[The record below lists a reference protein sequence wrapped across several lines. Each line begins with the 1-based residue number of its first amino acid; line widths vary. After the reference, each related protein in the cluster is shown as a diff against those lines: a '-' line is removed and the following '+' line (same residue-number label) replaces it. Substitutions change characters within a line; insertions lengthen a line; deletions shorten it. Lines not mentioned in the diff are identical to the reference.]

1 MDLGIS
7 GKKAIICASS
17 RGLGKA
23 IAEQLAQEG
32 VEIVINGTNQEN
44 LAKTQEEFSKKK
56 YKVSAVLGAME
67 EASTREELLAV
78 CPNPDI
84 LINNS
89 GGPAP
94 GNFFDWT
101 EEDFLNAIK
110 SNFTQS
116 ALLMQ
121 SVIPGMQK
129 NNFGRII
136 NMTSAMVKN
145 PHLMMG
151 LSTSARSGLHGLS
164 KALSKEFAKDNITIN
179 CILPER
185 IATDRQV
192 RIISHQAKLAN
203 ITYEEALKIVEDDL
217 PAKRMGKVE
226 EISGI
231 CAFLCS
237 QQAAFITGQSISVD
251 GGSSEYLL

>member
-44 LAKTQEEFSKKK
+44 LVKTQEEFSKKK

-101 EEDFLNAIK
+101 
-110 SNFTQS
+110 
-116 ALLMQ
+116 
-121 SVIPGMQK
+121 
-129 NNFGRII
+129 
-136 NMTSAMVKN
+136 
-145 PHLMMG
+145 
-151 LSTSARSGLHGLS
+151 
-164 KALSKEFAKDNITIN
+164 
-179 CILPER
+179 
-185 IATDRQV
+185 
-192 RIISHQAKLAN
+192 
-203 ITYEEALKIVEDDL
+203 
-217 PAKRMGKVE
+217 
-226 EISGI
+226 
-231 CAFLCS
+231 
-237 QQAAFITGQSISVD
+237 
-251 GGSSEYLL
+251 

>member
-44 LAKTQEEFSKKK
+44 LTKTQEEFSKKK

-164 KALSKEFAKDNITIN
+164 KALS
-179 CILPER
+179 
-185 IATDRQV
+185 
-192 RIISHQAKLAN
+192 
-203 ITYEEALKIVEDDL
+203 
-217 PAKRMGKVE
+217 
-226 EISGI
+226 
-231 CAFLCS
+231 
-237 QQAAFITGQSISVD
+237 
-251 GGSSEYLL
+251 

>member
-1 MDLGIS
+1 
-7 GKKAIICASS
+7 
-17 RGLGKA
+17 
-23 IAEQLAQEG
+23 
-32 VEIVINGTNQEN
+32 
-44 LAKTQEEFSKKK
+44 
-56 YKVSAVLGAME
+56 
-67 EASTREELLAV
+67 
-78 CPNPDI
+78 
-84 LINNS
+84 
-89 GGPAP
+89 
-94 GNFFDWT
+94 
-101 EEDFLNAIK
+101 
-110 SNFTQS
+110 
-116 ALLMQ
+116 MQ

>member
-44 LAKTQEEFSKKK
+44 LVKTQEEFSKKK

-192 RIISHQAKLAN
+192 RIINHQAAIFLIGPK
-203 ITYEEALKIVEDDL
+203 KI
-217 PAKRMGKVE
+217 
-226 EISGI
+226 
-231 CAFLCS
+231 F
-237 QQAAFITGQSISVD
+237 
-251 GGSSEYLL
+251 

>member
-1 MDLGIS
+1 MNLGIE

-32 VEIVINGTNQEN
+32 VENVINGTNKEN
-44 LAKTQEEFSKKK
+44 LTKTHEEFIKKK
-56 YKVSAVLGAME
+56 YKVSSVLGPME
-67 EASTREELLAV
+67 EDATRKKLLAA

-101 EEDFLNAIK
+101 EDDFLNAIK

-121 SVIPGMQK
+121 AVIPGMQK

-185 IATDRQV
+185 IATDRQIG
-192 RIISHQAKLAN
+192 IINYQAKLAN

-231 CAFLCS
+231 CTFLCS

>member
-1 MDLGIS
+1 MELGIK
-7 GKKAIICASS
+7 GKKAIVCASS
-17 RGLGKA
+17 RGLGKG
-23 IAEQLAQEG
+23 IAEELAKEG
-32 VEIVINGTNQEN
+32 VEIVINGTSEEN
-44 LAKTQEEFSKKK
+44 LFKTEEEFKKK
-56 YKVSAVLGAME
+56 GYIVSSVLGVVEDSA
-67 EASTREELLAV
+67 TREALLAA

-89 GGPAP
+89 GGPPP
-94 GNFFDWT
+94 GNFFEWT
-101 EEDFLNAIK
+101 EEDFLGAIK

-129 NNFGRII
+129 NKFGRII
-136 NMTSAMVKN
+136 NITSAMVKN

-151 LSTSARSGLHGLS
+151 LSTSARTGLHGLS
-164 KALSKEFAKDNITIN
+164 KALSKEFAKDNITVN
-179 CILPER
+179 SILPER
-185 IATDRQV
+185 IDTDRQV
-192 RIISHQAKLAN
+192 RIIGYQAKLGG
-203 ITYEEALKIVEDDL
+203 ISYKEALKMVEDGM

-226 EISGI
+226 EVSGI

>member
-1 MDLGIS
+1 MDLGIK

-17 RGLGKA
+17 RGLGKG
-23 IAEQLAQEG
+23 IAEQLAKEG
-32 VEIVINGTNQEN
+32 VEITINGTNEEH
-44 LAKTQEEFSKKK
+44 LEKTKAEFTNKN
-56 YKVSAVLGAME
+56 YKVSAVLGVME
-67 EASTREELLAV
+67 DAATREALISA

-94 GNFFDWT
+94 GKFFEWT
-101 EEDFLNAIK
+101 EEDFLGAIK

-129 NNFGRII
+129 NKFGRII

-151 LSTSARSGLHGLS
+151 LSTSARTGLHGLS

-192 RIISHQAKLAN
+192 RIIGYQAKLAD
-203 ITYEEALKIVEDDL
+203 ISYEEALKLVEDGL

-226 EISGI
+226 EVSGI
-231 CAFLCS
+231 CTFLCS